1 MSRESFESIS
11 LYDNYNFGRNYFQ
24 EYHSRL
30 SRGDIKLPDA
40 QMRRIGRIFQRSWR
54 SSRDRNWSRRLCR
67 TRESN
72 DSARRYF
79 MTRTREQGETRMA
92 GITFGKTICRSHERS
107 GAMHND
113 GTFEGA

>member
-1 MSRESFESIS
+1 MVIIR
-11 LYDNYNFGRNYFQ
+11 YNFGRNYFQ

-30 SRGDIKLPDA
+30 SQRDIKLPDA
-40 QMRRIGRIFQRSWR
+40 GGELAAFSNVLGEVPGIAIG
-54 SSRDRNWSRRLCR
+54 RRLCR

-92 GITFGKTICRSHERS
+92 GITFGNDCWSHERS